1 MPEVYG
7 PPASAK
13 GKRSYSPSLR
23 GKYLQV
29 RATGKQNTPNA
40 VRTILIVFER
50 NAMAK
55 TYNNLWSTVIDFE
68 HLYHAYRIAR
78 RGKRYRYESLDFVED
93 LEANLI
99 TLQNE
104 LIWNTYK
111 PLPLRQFYV
120 FEPKKRL
127 ISAPM
132 FRDRIVHH
140 SLVSAI
146 EPLFEKKF
154 IKETFACIAGRGT
167 HAAMRRALHYARL
180 AKRWR
185 GSYYVL
191 KCDIHKFFPS
201 INHDIL
207 KRILRKTIWD
217 KKLLNLIDIII
228 DSYEADGRGIPI
240 GSLTSQLFA
249 NVTLDPLDH
258 FIKDERRVKLYARY
272 MDDFIIIHHD
282 KAYLK
287 ELKDDIEHFLL
298 GKLDLKLNPKTN
310 IFHERQ
316 GIDFCGYR
324 IWPTHVLPRKS
335 TIKRAKRR
343 LRRFMRVYRDN
354 PGILK
359 HASDSIQS
367 FLGYIRHCS
376 GWKTTRSLLN
386 SIVFTKVKS
395 QQERGTGEIIKYT
408 PSHKRKILLKKF

>member
-1 MPEVYG
+1 
-7 PPASAK
+7 
-13 GKRSYSPSLR
+13 
-23 GKYLQV
+23 
-29 RATGKQNTPNA
+29 
-40 VRTILIVFER
+40 
-50 NAMAK
+50 MAK
-55 TYNNLWSTVIDFE
+55 TYNNLWGRVIDFE
-68 HLYHAYRIAR
+68 HLYHAYRVAR

-93 LEANLI
+93 LEENLI

-104 LIWNTYK
+104 LIWNMYK
-111 PLPLRQFYV
+111 PLPFRQFYV

-146 EPLFEKKF
+146 EPLFEKRF
-154 IKETFACIAGRGT
+154 VKETFACMVGRGT
-167 HAAMRRALHYARL
+167 HAAMRHVLHCTRL
-180 AKRWR
+180 AKRWWS
-185 GSYYVL
+185 SYYIL

-201 INHDIL
+201 VNHDII
-207 KRILRKTIWD
+207 KQIIRKTIRD

-249 NVTLDPLDH
+249 NVYLDPFDH

-287 ELKDDIEHFLL
+287 ELKEDIEHFLL
-298 GKLDLKLNPKTN
+298 GKLDLNLNPKTN

-324 IWPTHVLPRKS
+324 IWSTHVLPRKS

-343 LRRFMRVYRDN
+343 LRRFIRVYQDN

-367 FLGYIRHCS
+367 FFGLYPALFRVENYRVNLEWHCIYQCKKPKRE
-376 GWKTTRSLLN
+376 GNRGN
-386 SIVFTKVKS
+386 SQIYPK
-395 QQERGTGEIIKYT
+395 
-408 PSHKRKILLKKF
+408 P